1 VSVLEQ
7 LRLAVT
13 AVRRPALRLLLLGYF
28 GYCLARKASRVALVV
43 YAFDVGGVH
52 TASVVAAA
60 QLIPAIVAPPVASV
74 FGDRLSSEAAL
85 TLGYVLQAVALVG
98 TGVSM
103 IGDWPLV
110 VTVLLAAA
118 AAAAFTLT
126 RPVYLATLPDVVEH
140 PDELALGNAAS
151 TWVDGL
157 ASVVGP
163 VLAGTGLLLIGGG
176 PVIVLLGATCL
187 ASALVSTR
195 VRTDRPT
202 PASAS
207 GVTGALSA
215 GIRAVTCDRDLRSIA
230 AITMAMYAVV
240 GLLDVL
246 LVVVVVELLG
256 LDSARTGGLTAA
268 IGAGAVL
275 GGVTATALAG
285 RARLM
290 PAVVGGALCVGLPL
304 ALLAVSSRFWVSA
317 ALLAGVGAGKSVVT
331 VGLQTLLQRTIDE
344 GVAVRVFG
352 VQESLVQAGTAA
364 GAALGPLLV
373 VVLGLPGA
381 LVCTGVILPAAT
393 ILGLAS
399 LGRLDARAV
408 VPGAVFSLLRSVP
421 FLALLPV
428 RSVERMARHAVS
440 VSVAEGEV
448 VVQEGEAGDRFY
460 VIVRGAAVVTRAG
473 VLLRRL
479 GAGQWFGEIALLR
492 DVPRTATV
500 AAVGPLQLVG
510 LERDVFLSTLTGTDR
525 AHRAA
530 TRTVEDHLAADHL
543 RPPDVDAG

>member
-1 VSVLEQ
+1 
-7 LRLAVT
+7 
-13 AVRRPALRLLLLGYF
+13 
-28 GYCLARKASRVALVV
+28 
-43 YAFDVGGVH
+43 
-52 TASVVAAA
+52 
-60 QLIPAIVAPPVASV
+60 
-74 FGDRLSSEAAL
+74 
-85 TLGYVLQAVALVG
+85 
-98 TGVSM
+98 
-103 IGDWPLV
+103 
-110 VTVLLAAA
+110 
-118 AAAAFTLT
+118 
-126 RPVYLATLPDVVEH
+126 
-140 PDELALGNAAS
+140 
-151 TWVDGL
+151 
-157 ASVVGP
+157 
-163 VLAGTGLLLIGGG
+163 
-176 PVIVLLGATCL
+176 
-187 ASALVSTR
+187 
-195 VRTDRPT
+195 
-202 PASAS
+202 
-207 GVTGALSA
+207 
-215 GIRAVTCDRDLRSIA
+215 
-230 AITMAMYAVV
+230 
-240 GLLDVL
+240 
-246 LVVVVVELLG
+246 
-256 LDSARTGGLTAA
+256 
-268 IGAGAVL
+268 
-275 GGVTATALAG
+275 
-285 RARLM
+285 M